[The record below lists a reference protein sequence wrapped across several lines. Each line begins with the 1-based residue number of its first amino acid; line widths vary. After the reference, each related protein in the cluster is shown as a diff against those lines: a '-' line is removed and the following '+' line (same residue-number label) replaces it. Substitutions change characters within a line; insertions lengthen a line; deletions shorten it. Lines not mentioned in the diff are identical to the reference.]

1 MVASDQVTADSGLSD
16 PRGALRF
23 IDPAKVVAAAGLVR
37 DGQIFSLSLPL
48 DTSFRGGKRPPFRR
62 TVLLHNSLRPLRD
75 GRYVVINDD
84 AAEFAL
90 QGSSQWDGLA
100 HVGCIDPGSTAVF
113 YGGRGL
119 SEVGRDAVPK
129 TLGIENNLARGIA
142 SRGVV
147 LDMVA
152 FLGHADL
159 GYLPGTAVNAEM
171 VTSFLEE
178 VGTELA
184 PGDIVLLYTGAQRQ
198 YAANGDAWP
207 ERVPGFDG
215 STVRLWRDARIS
227 ALVSDNPAVEAAP
240 VDWSIHIG
248 VLRDLGVVLGELWFL
263 DELVDACRADGRYEC
278 MVASAPLNIPGA
290 FGSPCNAI
298 ALR

>member
-1 MVASDQVTADSGLSD
+1 MVASDLVSADIGRQD

-23 IDPAKVVAAAGLVR
+23 IDPAKVVAAARLVR
-37 DGQIFSLSLPL
+37 DGQVIPLSLPL
-48 DTSFRGGKRPPFRR
+48 STSFRGGRRPPFHR
-62 TVLLHNSLRPLRD
+62 TVLLHNSLRPLPD
-75 GRYVVINDD
+75 GRFVVINDD

-100 HVGCIDPGSTAVF
+100 HVGCIEPGSTAVF
-113 YGGRGL
+113 YGGRTL

-129 TLGIENNLARGIA
+129 TLGIENNLAHGIA
-142 SRGVV
+142 TRGVV
-147 LDMVA
+147 LDMVS
-152 FLGHADL
+152 FLGHTDL
-159 GYLPGTAVNAEM
+159 GYLPGTPVNAGM
-171 VTSFLEE
+171 VTSYLDE
-178 VGTELA
+178 VGIELA

-198 YAANGDAWP
+198 YAANGDSWP
-207 ERVPGFDG
+207 ESVPGFDG
-215 STVRLWRDARIS
+215 STVSLWRDARIA

-263 DELVDACRADGRYEC
+263 DELVEACRADGRYEC